1 MVITMAPLSPHGR
14 PLPRGAEQAGFNPA
28 RYTADLLPV
37 AHFGERDAF
46 VAHGWASFGFI
57 FAGWLL
63 AAVVAVG
70 LTGVF
75 KRD

>member
-1 MVITMAPLSPHGR
+1 
-14 PLPRGAEQAGFNPA
+14 
-28 RYTADLLPV
+28 
-37 AHFGERDAF
+37 
-46 VAHGWASFGFI
+46 VAHGWAAWASFGFI

-63 AAVVAVG
+63 ALVVVAG

>member
-1 MVITMAPLSPHGR
+1 VSGP
-14 PLPRGAEQAGFNPA
+14 EQPSFNA
-28 RYTADLLPV
+28 FRYTVDLLLPV
-37 AHFGERDAF
+37 ANFDQRDSF
-46 VAHGWASFGFI
+46 VASGWVAWVSFGFI

-63 AAVVAVG
+63 AAIVVAG